1 MAIKTRIYKLA
12 DRMASIDGSPF
23 LAVLRAAKEVEAQG
37 KTVRYLSMGEPDF
50 KTPDH
55 IRQAG
60 IAAIQRGDTGYT
72 AMDGTPQ
79 LKSAIAIKMK
89 RDNGLD
95 FAADQI
101 TVTLGGTQALFNG
114 MFATTGPGDEVIL
127 PAPYFQP
134 YISAIKL
141 AGATPVIVPTREER
155 GFVLTAEDLI
165 PAISDKTRWLILNSP
180 SNPAGTVIEACELV
194 RLAEVLRGHP
204 DIMIWT
210 DDIYESI
217 VFDGRKFENII
228 NLAPDL
234 KDRTVI
240 LNGVSKAYAMTGW
253 RVGYL
258 CGPAPVIE
266 AISQVCATQTF
277 APCSITQAAAAEAL
291 TSSQDIVH
299 QRRDAYEAR
308 RNLVCDRLRLIP
320 GITIADP
327 KGAFYAFPSCHSFFG
342 KCTPEGN
349 VIETDLDF
357 VLYVLRSQ
365 GLATVQG
372 SAFGLPGYFR
382 ISFAADEEV
391 LADAL
396 DLLRAACANLS

>member
-1 MAIKTRIYKLA
+1 MAIATRTYKLA

-55 IRQAG
+55 IRRAG
-60 IAAIQRGDTGYT
+60 IAAIERGDTRYT
-72 AMDGTPQ
+72 AMDGTAQ
-79 LKSAIAIKMK
+79 LKSAIATKMK

-95 FAADQI
+95 FAAEQI

-165 PAISDKTRWLILNSP
+165 PAISDNTRWLILNSP

-217 VFDGRKFENII
+217 IFDGRKFENII

-266 AISQVCATQTF
+266 AISQVSATQTF
-277 APCSITQAAAAEAL
+277 TPCSITQAAAAEAL

-299 QRRDAYEAR
+299 KRRDAYEAR
-308 RNLVCDRLRLIP
+308 RNLVCDRLRRIP

-342 KCTPEGN
+342 KCTPEGK
-349 VIETDLDF
+349 VIETDRDF

-382 ISFAADEEV
+382 ISFAADEQV